1 MSERTSQTRSQHHD
15 RAPSGPGEN
24 FDCYICPRGA
34 SGIAGNANAYV
45 NKSRIHEAYGH
56 VNKSPIQTAT
66 TVRPE
71 QFAPLTAKGGPLH
84 DRVHVAFPQCSD
96 NELNDR

>member
-1 MSERTSQTRSQHHD
+1 MTTLPQAQVKTLIATFALAALAVS
-15 RAPSGPGEN
+15 
-24 FDCYICPRGA
+24 
-34 SGIAGNANAYV
+34 AGNANAYV
-45 NKSRIHEAYGH
+45 NKSRIHKAYGH

-84 DRVHVAFPQCSD
+84 DCVHVAFPQCGD